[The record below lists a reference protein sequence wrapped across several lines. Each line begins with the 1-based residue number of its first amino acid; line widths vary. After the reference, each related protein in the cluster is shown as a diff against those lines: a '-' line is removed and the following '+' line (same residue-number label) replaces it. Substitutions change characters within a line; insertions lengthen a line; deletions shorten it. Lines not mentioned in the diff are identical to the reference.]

1 MTNQSKY
8 IPMLIGLYFPNYLY
22 KNLISVQSG
31 SRKTDLVLN
40 LIKVKELILKQIY
53 FFVKDPFESK
63 YQLEKVQ
70 FTKKRKFR
78 L

>member
-1 MTNQSKY
+1 
-8 IPMLIGLYFPNYLY
+8 MLIGLYFPNHLN
-22 KNLISVQSG
+22 KNLIIVQSG

-40 LIKVKELILKQIY
+40 LIKVKDLLLKQIF

-70 FTKKRKFR
+70 FTKKRKIR
-78 L
+78 NQL